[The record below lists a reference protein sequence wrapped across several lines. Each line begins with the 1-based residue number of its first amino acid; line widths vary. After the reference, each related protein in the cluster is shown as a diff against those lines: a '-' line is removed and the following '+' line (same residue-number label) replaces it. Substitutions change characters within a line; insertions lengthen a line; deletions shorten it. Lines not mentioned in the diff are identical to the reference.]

1 MPCSTMFE
9 NAALLVSA
17 AVELYFIK
25 INEGG
30 GNFYEFLQVKVL
42 WELNKGLVM
51 ILISISLEITNS
63 HSLFCCSP
71 SLRAWF
77 GLSHNNYKQL

>member
-1 MPCSTMFE
+1 MILNSISEEIMIIIIIKRGG
-9 NAALLVSA
+9 AA
-17 AVELYFIK
+17 
-25 INEGG
+25 
-30 GNFYEFLQVKVL
+30 FYEFLKEKVL
-42 WELNKGLVM
+42 CEVNKGFVM

>member
-25 INEGG
+25 IYGG
-30 GNFYEFLQVKVL
+30 GGYGFLQEKALWAVNMGFVPVAVKLFFIQINGREV
-42 WELNKGLVM
+42 
-51 ILISISLEITNS
+51 IFIS
-63 HSLFCCSP
+63 F
-71 SLRAWF
+71 
-77 GLSHNNYKQL
+77 YK